1 MSWEFYAP
9 VVLTVCVFVRVRAQ
23 AFVFI
28 SYFLVIVVEF
38 LTETTQGRTGSQFKG
53 HSSSWLKGTL
63 AGV

>member
-38 LTETTQGRTGSQFKG
+38 LTETTKGRTGSQFKG
-53 HSSSWLKGTL
+53 HSSS
-63 AGV
+63 